1 MKHIIIGTAGH
12 IDHGKTTL
20 IKALTGTDTDRLKE
34 EKQRGITIEL
44 GFTSFLL
51 PDGTRA
57 GIIDVPG
64 HEKFVGNM
72 VTGVIGMDLVLLLV
86 AADEGIMPQTRE
98 HMAIL
103 QELGVSRGIL
113 VLSKCDL
120 VDEEWKEMVKED
132 IRKELEGTCFETFP
146 IAEVSAVTGQG
157 IPELTSLIQKMTA
170 DTQERETAGMFRLP
184 VDRVFSV
191 TGFGTVVTGTLI
203 CGTLKKGD
211 ELMIYPSG
219 KISKVRGLQVY
230 EQEVETAFA
239 GQRTAVNLQ
248 GVEKKEIRRGD
259 VLAPVGSLEV
269 SGLLDVRLEHG
280 FFSSREL
287 SNRVRLHLSIGTDQ
301 VLCRAVLLDQ
311 DSIKPGE
318 SCYAQLLLERP
329 LAVCRG
335 DRFIL
340 RFYSPVETVG
350 GGVVLD
356 AHALKRKRF
365 RQEDIQELQKKEK
378 GTPQETLELLVKKK
392 GKALLTSSEV
402 MKMGIMTEQELEE
415 AADKL
420 EQQGML
426 HRFQGKK
433 EEYMLCHQTQEE
445 ILGQILDLLKEFHQT
460 HPYQWG
466 IRKAELR
473 TRTFQNGNPAVL
485 DAMLEYWEQQGKLQR
500 HQEYISEFSYEIPH
514 DKTYHKVRQKLCRE
528 FRKAGFDF
536 VRYSD
541 ITFGE
546 TPGETAEEI
555 FQVCLG
561 EGLFVKLTDN
571 LYTLP
576 DIAQDAVERLL
587 PVLKQEGKI
596 TIIQA
601 RDILGSSR
609 KSIKPL
615 FEYMDSQRLTRKNGT
630 ESEREAVL

>member
-12 IDHGKTTL
+12 IDHGKTAL

-44 GFTSFLL
+44 GFTSFVL

-103 QELGVSRGIL
+103 QQLGVSRGIL

-120 VDEEWKEMVKED
+120 VDQEWKELVKED
-132 IRKELEGTCFETFP
+132 IRKELAGTCFEAFP
-146 IAEVSAVTGQG
+146 VAEVSAVTGQG
-157 IPELTSLIQKMTA
+157 IPELVELIQKLTA
-170 DTQERETAGMFRLP
+170 QSRERETAGMFRLP

-203 CGTLKKGD
+203 SGTLRKGED
-211 ELMIYPSG
+211 VVIYPSG
-219 KISKVRGLQVY
+219 RPGRVRGLQVY
-230 EQEVETAFA
+230 GQEVDTACA

-248 GVEKKEIRRGD
+248 GVEKKELRRGD
-259 VLAPVGSLEV
+259 VLAPPGSMEA

-280 FFSSREL
+280 SFSSREL
-287 SNRVRLHLSIGTDQ
+287 PNRVRLHLSIGTDQ
-301 VLCRAVLLDQ
+301 LLCRAVLLNR
-311 DSIKPGE
+311 DSLKPGE

-350 GGVVLD
+350 GGIVLD
-356 AHALKRKRF
+356 AHAVKRKRF

-378 GTPQETLELLVKKK
+378 GTPGETLELLAKKK
-392 GKALLTSSEV
+392 GRAFLSSGEIL
-402 MKMGIMTEQELEE
+402 KTGIMTQQELAE
-415 AADKL
+415 AAEEL
-420 EQQGML
+420 EAKGL
-426 HRFQGKK
+426 LLRFFHKNEQ
-433 EEYMLCHQTQEE
+433 YFLARQVQEE
-445 ILGQILDLLKEFHQT
+445 LLARVLESLREFHRL
-460 HPYQWG
+460 HPYQRG
-466 IRKAELR
+466 IRKAELQ
-473 TRTFQNGNPAVL
+473 TRIFRQEKPGSV
-485 DAMLEYWEQQGKLQR
+485 DALLEIWEQQEVLRRQ
-500 HQEYISEFSYEIPH
+500 QEYISEFSFQIPR
-514 DKTYHKVRQKLCRE
+514 DKTFQKVRQKLCRE

-541 ITFGE
+541 ITLGE
-546 TPGETAEEI
+546 TPRETADDI
-555 FQVCLG
+555 FQICLE

-571 LYTLP
+571 LYTLT
-576 DIAQDAVERLL
+576 DIAEDAVDRLL
-587 PVLKQEGKI
+587 PLLQAEGRI

-601 RDILGSSR
+601 RDLLGSSR

-615 FEYMDSQRLTRKNGT
+615 FEYMDSQRITRKNGT

>member
-12 IDHGKTTL
+12 IDHGKTAL

-120 VDEEWKEMVKED
+120 VDEEWKELVKED
-132 IRKELEGTCFETFP
+132 IRRELAGTCFEAFP
-146 IAEVSAVTGQG
+146 MAEVSAVTGQG
-157 IPELTSLIQKMTA
+157 IPELVKLIQKLTEQS
-170 DTQERETAGMFRLP
+170 QERETAGMFRLP

-203 CGTLKKGD
+203 SGTLRKG
-211 ELMIYPSG
+211 EEVAIYPSG
-219 KISKVRGLQVY
+219 RQGKVRGLQVY
-230 EQEVETAFA
+230 GQEVDTAYA

-248 GVEKKEIRRGD
+248 GVEKKELRRGD
-259 VLAPVGSLEV
+259 VLAPPGSMD
-269 SGLLDVRLEHG
+269 STSLLDVRLEHG
-280 FFSSREL
+280 HFSSREL
-287 SNRVRLHLSIGTDQ
+287 PNRVRLHLSIGTDQ
-301 VLCRAVLLDQ
+301 LLCRAVLLNR
-311 DSIKPGE
+311 DSLKPGE
-318 SCYAQLLLERP
+318 SCYAQLITERP

-365 RQEDIQELQKKEK
+365 REEDILELQKKEK
-378 GTPQETLELLVKKK
+378 GTPGETLEMLAKKK
-392 GKALLTSSEV
+392 GKGFLSSEEV
-402 MKMGIMTEQELEE
+402 LKTGIMTEQELQAAAEE
-415 AADKL
+415 LAA
-420 EQQGML
+420 QGRL
-426 HRFQGKK
+426 LCFSCKK
-433 EEYMLCHQTQEE
+433 EQYFLTHQAQEE
-445 ILGQILDLLKEFHQT
+445 LLAQVLDSFREFHQT

-466 IRKAELR
+466 IRKAEIQ
-473 TRTFQNGNPAVL
+473 TRIFREGKPAAA
-485 DAMLEYWEQQGKLQR
+485 DALLEYWEQRNLLQR
-500 HQEYISEFSYEIPH
+500 RQEYISEFSFEIPH
-514 DKTYHKVRQKLCRE
+514 DKTFHKVRQKLCRE
-528 FRKAGFDF
+528 FRRAGFDF

-546 TPGETAEEI
+546 TSRAMADDI
-555 FQVCLG
+555 LQVCLG
-561 EGLFVKLTDN
+561 EGLFVKLADN

-576 DIAQDAVERLL
+576 DIAEEAVERLL
-587 PVLKQEGKI
+587 PVLKAEGKI

-601 RDILGSSR
+601 RDLLGSSR

-615 FEYMDSQRLTRKNGT
+615 FEYMDSQRITRKNGT

>member
-12 IDHGKTTL
+12 IDHGKTAL

-44 GFTSFLL
+44 GFTSFVL

-103 QELGVSRGIL
+103 QQLGVSRGIL

-120 VDEEWKEMVKED
+120 VDQEWKELVKED
-132 IRKELEGTCFETFP
+132 IRKELAGTCFEAFP
-146 IAEVSAVTGQG
+146 VAEVSAVTGQG
-157 IPELTSLIQKMTA
+157 IPELVELIQKLTA
-170 DTQERETAGMFRLP
+170 QSRERETAGMFRLP

-203 CGTLKKGD
+203 SGTLRKGED
-211 ELMIYPSG
+211 VVIYPSG
-219 KISKVRGLQVY
+219 RPGRVRGLQVY
-230 EQEVETAFA
+230 GQEVDTACA

-248 GVEKKEIRRGD
+248 GVEKKELRRGD
-259 VLAPVGSLEV
+259 VLAPPGSMEA

-280 FFSSREL
+280 SFSSREL
-287 SNRVRLHLSIGTDQ
+287 PNRVRLHLSIGTDQ
-301 VLCRAVLLDQ
+301 LLCRAVLLNR
-311 DSIKPGE
+311 DSLKPGE

-350 GGVVLD
+350 GGIVLD
-356 AHALKRKRF
+356 AHAVKRKRF

-378 GTPQETLELLVKKK
+378 GTPGETLELLAKKK
-392 GKALLTSSEV
+392 GRAFLSSGEIL
-402 MKMGIMTEQELEE
+402 KTGIMTQQELAE
-415 AADKL
+415 AAEEL
-420 EQQGML
+420 EAKGLLLRLSHKNEQYFLARQA
-426 HRFQGKK
+426 
-433 EEYMLCHQTQEE
+433 QEE
-445 ILGQILDLLKEFHQT
+445 LLARVLESLREFHRL
-460 HPYQWG
+460 HPYQRG
-466 IRKAELR
+466 IRKAELQ
-473 TRTFQNGNPAVL
+473 TRIFRQEKPGSV
-485 DAMLEYWEQQGKLQR
+485 DALLEIWEQQEVLRRQ
-500 HQEYISEFSYEIPH
+500 QEYISEFSFQIPR
-514 DKTYHKVRQKLCRE
+514 DKTFQKVRQKLCRE

-546 TPGETAEEI
+546 TPRETADDI
-555 FQVCLG
+555 FQICLE

-571 LYTLP
+571 LYTLT
-576 DIAQDAVERLL
+576 DIAEDAVDRLL
-587 PVLKQEGKI
+587 PLLQVEGRI

-601 RDILGSSR
+601 RDLLGSSR

-615 FEYMDSQRLTRKNGT
+615 FEYMDSQRITRKNGT